1 MDNQLN
7 IPSAENA
14 RATGNFVSAWLRSLR
29 RPTWGPP
36 GANRFD
42 EPLGGRI
49 PVVLIHGT
57 WLNAF
62 NTFAFLAPE
71 LVRRGHAVFAL
82 NYGRD
87 VSSLCGRLRGV
98 YGTRAMTESRTEIA
112 QFIELVRRRTG
123 AKQVDIV
130 AHSQGVAQA
139 RMFLT
144 DWDLPRL
151 GDARAERPA
160 VRRVIGLGG
169 SNHGTRHPLRRL
181 PRLRRAVDW
190 LIRRVAGQAALDQF
204 VGSEALEHLNRQGD
218 TVPGVSYVMISSSL
232 DRVVVP
238 WRT

>member
-1 MDNQLN
+1 M
-7 IPSAENA
+7 
-14 RATGNFVSAWLRSLR
+14 
-29 RPTWGPP
+29 
-36 GANRFD
+36 
-42 EPLGGRI
+42 
-49 PVVLIHGT
+49 VLIHGT